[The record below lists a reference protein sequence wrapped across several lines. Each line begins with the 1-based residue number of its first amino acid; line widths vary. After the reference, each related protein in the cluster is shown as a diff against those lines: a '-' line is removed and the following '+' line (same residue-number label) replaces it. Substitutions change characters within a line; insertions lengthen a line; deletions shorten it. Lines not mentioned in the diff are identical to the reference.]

1 MGYSP
6 WGCKRFGHN
15 LATKQQNNRSAWLQR
30 PLCSTALDYAQHA
43 CVHSCIRAQ
52 KIPLKG
58 PSSCKGLSWTQVCIC
73 AVFCVIKYSR
83 AFCPV
88 YFKLHPSASYCLLS
102 ADLCQGPTGPKELE
116 EEGFHDALGVDK
128 SPWGLPWMLLSL
140 TITSLSGS
148 LPQSPIHKSIT
159 RSSHMSLRGGPQKT
173 KIASLGLPL
182 WLSSRSRGS
191 VPLPQLSA
199 RLVISF
205 C

>member
-1 MGYSP
+1 MRSTLVFTHAVEH
-6 WGCKRFGHN
+6 KRFLSKDPPSVTVLAGH
-15 LATKQQNNRSAWLQR
+15 KSVFVQFSVWLN
-30 PLCSTALDYAQHA
+30 
-43 CVHSCIRAQ
+43 IREH
-52 KIPLKG
+52 
-58 PSSCKGLSWTQVCIC
+58 
-73 AVFCVIKYSR
+73 
-83 AFCPV
+83 FCPV
-88 YFKLHPSASYCLLS
+88 YSKLHPSASYCLLS

-116 EEGFHDALGVDK
+116 EEGFHDALEVDK
-128 SPWGLPWMLLSL
+128 SPWGLPRMLLSL
-140 TITSLSGS
+140 TITCLSGS

-159 RSSHMSLRGGPQKT
+159 RSSHLSLGGGPQKT